1 YRLKRETIIKQGV
14 TALLP
19 TAYGDFK
26 IIPFIQESNDIEH
39 IALVK
44 GSWKDD
50 ESILVRMHS
59 SCMTGDI
66 FGSCR
71 CDCGAQLHESMRLI
85 EKEGKGVIVYLQ
97 QEGRGIGIFNKI
109 HAYKLQDEGLNTV
122 EANVKLGF
130 AADERDYGVGASI
143 LNALG
148 VKNIRLL
155 TNNPLK
161 RAGLEGY
168 GLKIVQNV
176 PLIIAPNE
184 YNISYLKTKQVSMGH
199 TLGFDKKDVK

>member
-1 YRLKRETIIKQGV
+1 
-14 TALLP
+14 
-19 TAYGDFK
+19 
-26 IIPFIQESNDIEH
+26 
-39 IALVK
+39 
-44 GSWKDD
+44 
-50 ESILVRMHS
+50 
-59 SCMTGDI
+59 
-66 FGSCR
+66 
-71 CDCGAQLHESMRLI
+71 
-85 EKEGKGVIVYLQ
+85 
-97 QEGRGIGIFNKI
+97 NKI

-184 YNISYLKTKQVSMGH
+184 Y
-199 TLGFDKKDVK
+199 

>member
-1 YRLKRETIIKQGV
+1 
-14 TALLP
+14 
-19 TAYGDFK
+19 
-26 IIPFIQESNDIEH
+26 
-39 IALVK
+39 
-44 GSWKDD
+44 
-50 ESILVRMHS
+50 S